1 MTKKEALDKLFE
13 LTEQNFTTK
22 ATVLHFQKRLSDYE
36 DDDEVPQDLK
46 GHIRRMQRRAE
57 HSNMTLYGT
66 NNLIDPQTDRRI
78 DILSKKFDELQ
89 KASDPNLLENLGGK
103 ITQVEEFLKKSGEL
117 QTQKTEFQNQID
129 EVKKVSAQYIEET
142 DKNKQIKLDTEL
154 GASFRDRK
162 NELVIERRI
171 MRMWLYGIYIVTGG
185 ATIFTLVMNT
195 INMINKKIDLTTM
208 EDFVSFSYTNFFV
221 GLPFFVIIWFVIR
234 YFVRRTNEYDHL
246 IEEYA
251 NKQALS
257 LSFERYKEAFKEIAS
272 ETENWDALQLFTDS
286 TAKEL
291 IKNPCHI
298 FPKDKTDRIPI
309 NEVKQM
315 FNLWGNLPESNQSAL
330 LEALKLFIEKNTE
343 LELDKR
349 KRETKKIEQNK
360 KKVDLDAPLDKYDPF
375 DEDVPF

>member
-1 MTKKEALDKLFE
+1 MTKKEALNEIVKLLRQGHLTSDDFYQFQDE
-13 LTEQNFTTK
+13 LG
-22 ATVLHFQKRLSDYE
+22 VYE
-36 DDDEVPQDLK
+36 DDDEVPPKFKMLLS
-46 GHIRRMQRRAE
+46 RMQRRLRYN
-57 HSNMTLYGT
+57 SDN
-66 NNLIDPQTDRRI
+66 QTDRRM
-78 DILSKKFDELQ
+78 
-89 KASDPNLLENLGGK
+89 AMLEKK
-103 ITQVEEFLKKSGEL
+103 ITELRTAFVPEQLQDLGKQLGQVEEFLKKSDEL
-117 QTQKTEFQNQID
+117 QIQKTEFQNQID

-162 NELVIERRI
+162 NELVIERKNMRI
-171 MRMWLYGIYIVTGG
+171 WLYLIYIATGVV
-185 ATIFTLVMNT
+185 TIFTLVKNTMNLEAG
-195 INMINKKIDLTTM
+195 LTTM

-221 GLPFFVIIWFVIR
+221 GLPFFVIVWFVIR